1 MQVFGH
7 LRAVSPPGI
16 GIPGPARPILQ
27 VIEEAYSIFDH
38 WMRLNHLLLFSF
50 IPSSALQL
58 SWLIHVLVSAFNTHV
73 RSDRTASSPCG
84 IGIELTRGIFVSG
97 GSLTSIIV
105 ARNAIL
111 APNDYPRALIYIGDQ
126 IRKVP
131 SDDSCR
137 MRVRALR
144 KQTQDGKAKGL
155 FPFLI
160 VGTFG
165 CTGSGAI
172 DPCKELSDITKEEN
186 WLYVDGAYGA
196 SAALS
201 HSQHQTASE
210 LGYADSVAW
219 DEHEWLTRDKAE
231 FWGLGLELTRPART
245 MSLWFTLRVLG
256 TVRTRK
262 MTDHRINL
270 VEPLQRQLEVLPDWE
285 ILTLASLA
293 ILNFRYEPVGRS
305 DEKVDLVNLELSR
318 RFIERNIAAIMTV
331 ETRRV
336 ALRVRCINT
345 RLRVEDM
352 VNLIRT
358 LT

>member
-7 LRAVSPPGI
+7 LRAVSPPGVDEPI
-16 GIPGPARPILQ
+16 TQPGEGSGTSKAS
-27 VIEEAYSIFDH
+27 AYPDQHGLSY
-38 WMRLNHLLLFSF
+38 RLHL
-50 IPSSALQL
+50 PP
-58 SWLIHVLVSAFNTHV
+58 
-73 RSDRTASSPCG
+73 TA
-84 IGIELTRGIFVSG
+84 RGIFVSG

-144 KQTQDGKAKGL
+144 KQIQDGKAKGL

-172 DPCKELSDITKEEN
+172 DPRKELSDITKEEN
-186 WLYVDGAYGA
+186 FWLYVDGAYGA

-201 HSQHQTASE
+201 HSRHQTALA

-219 DEHEWLTRDKAE
+219 DEHERLLQTYGCGMLFDRGK
-231 FWGLGLELTRPART
+231 P
-245 MSLWFTLRVLG
+245 
-256 TVRTRK
+256 
-262 MTDHRINL
+262 NL
-270 VEPLQRQLEVLPDWE
+270 FSGFHMD
-285 ILTLASLA
+285 SH
-293 ILNFRYEPVGRS
+293 
-305 DEKVDLVNLELSR
+305 
-318 RFIERNIAAIMTV
+318 FIK
-331 ETRRV
+331 
-336 ALRVRCINT
+336 
-345 RLRVEDM
+345 
-352 VNLIRT
+352 
-358 LT
+358 